1 MREVFFEPKKGVLL
15 GFAVLKLVKSV
26 LPIQRCTSKK
36 RDTLY
41 ITKLFWF
48 LPGPALDR
56 PVGIVEFKLV
66 LLVEIQRSKYSQK
79 IRKRFSTGIGLPP
92 LLSALPWNSHLR
104 PLGLALIHFRLRI
117 GRRLSWSECKIW
129 NICTAA
135 GAAGGN
141 EAELCTRG
149 VGYNLLPPGPGR
161 GLGV

>member
-1 MREVFFEPKKGVLL
+1 MLEVFFDPTKGAIF
-15 GFAVLKLVKSV
+15 GFVVLKLVKSV
-26 LPIQRCTSKK
+26 LPIQRYTSKK

-41 ITKLFWF
+41 VTKLFRF
-48 LPGPALDR
+48 LPGPALER

-79 IRKRFSTGIGLPP
+79 ILNWYWAP
-92 LLSALPWNSHLR
+92 LLPWNSHLR

-135 GAAGGN
+135 GASGG
-141 EAELCTRG
+141 
-149 VGYNLLPPGPGR
+149 
-161 GLGV
+161 